1 MPTSKPIL
9 GLIGGVGSGKSLVA
23 RQFASLGC
31 AVIDADELAREAL
44 DSPAVRGELRQ
55 WWGSEVLGEDGR
67 VNRRVVAQKVFNSP
81 QELARLEGLI
91 HPQVHAGRERLRGQY
106 LADPAVVAIVEDCPL
121 LLEKG
126 IDAGCDVVVFVDA
139 PRDVRLARVAASRG
153 WAEAELDRREKN
165 QWPLD
170 KKVRR
175 ADYVIKNDAGEQEC
189 LTQTRRVLSQILHR

>member
-1 MPTSKPIL
+1 MSKRKPIL
-9 GLIGGVGSGKSLVA
+9 GLTGGIGSGKSLVA

-44 DSPAVRGELRQ
+44 DSPAVREQLRQ
-55 WWGSEVLGEDGR
+55 WWGAEALGQDGR
-67 VNRRVVAQKVFNSP
+67 VNRRMVAQKVFNNP

-91 HPQVHAGRERLRGQY
+91 HPQVHAGRERLRRQY
-106 LADPAVVAIVEDCPL
+106 LADTDVVAIVEDCPL

-139 PRDVRLARVAASRG
+139 PRAVRLARVAASRG
-153 WAEAELDRREKN
+153 WTEAELDRREKN

-170 KKVRR
+170 KKVQR
-175 ADYVIKNDAGEQEC
+175 ADYVIKNDAGVQEC

>member
-1 MPTSKPIL
+1 MASPKPIL
-9 GLIGGVGSGKSLVA
+9 GLTGGIGSGKSLVA

-44 DSPAVRGELRQ
+44 DSSAVQEQLRQ
-55 WWGSEVLGEDGR
+55 WWGPEVIGEDGR
-67 VNRRVVAQKVFNSP
+67 VNRRVVAQKVFNNP
-81 QELARLEGLI
+81 QELARLEGLV
-91 HPQVHAGRERLRGQY
+91 HPRVHAGRERLRGQY
-106 LADPAVVAIVEDCPL
+106 QADPAVVAIVEDCPL

-139 PRDVRLARVAASRG
+139 PKPLRLARVAASRG
-153 WAEAELDRREKN
+153 WSEAELDRREKN

-170 KKVRR
+170 KKVQR

>member
-1 MPTSKPIL
+1 MPSSKPIL

-31 AVIDADELAREAL
+31 AVIDADQLARQAL
-44 DSPAVRGELRQ
+44 DRPAIREQLRQ
-55 WWGSEVLGEDGR
+55 WWGPDVLDEAGR
-67 VNRRVVAQKVFNSP
+67 VDRRAMAQRVFSNP

-91 HPQVHAGRERLRGQY
+91 HPEVHAGRERLRGQY
-106 LADPAVVAIVEDCPL
+106 LADPDVVAIVEDCPL

-126 IDAGCDVVVFVDA
+126 IDAGCDVVVFIDA

-170 KKVRR
+170 KKVQR
-175 ADYVIKNDAGEQEC
+175 ADYVIKNDAGVQEC